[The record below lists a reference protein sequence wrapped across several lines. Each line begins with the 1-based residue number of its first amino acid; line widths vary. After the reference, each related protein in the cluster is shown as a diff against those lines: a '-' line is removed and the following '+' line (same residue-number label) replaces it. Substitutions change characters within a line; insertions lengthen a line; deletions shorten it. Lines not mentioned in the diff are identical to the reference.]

1 MIDIQLLR
9 DTVEESIA
17 NTDIF
22 VVDIRVGAG
31 NSIVVELDS
40 DTRLDI
46 DTCARVTRA
55 VEAVFDRD
63 VEDYDLE
70 VGSAGLTSPF
80 KVRRQ
85 YEKNLGNRVE
95 VLTADGRKL
104 AGVLARVGD
113 DGITLEIPVKTKIEG
128 KKRPQIVETPFD
140 IPFDNIK
147 QAKYIIEFK

>member
-40 DTRLDI
+40 DTYLDL
-46 DTCARVTRA
+46 DTCAAITRHI
-55 VEAVFDRD
+55 EEVFDRD

-70 VGSAGLTSPF
+70 VGSAGLTSP
-80 KVRRQ
+80 
-85 YEKNLGNRVE
+85 
-95 VLTADGRKL
+95 
-104 AGVLARVGD
+104 
-113 DGITLEIPVKTKIEG
+113 
-128 KKRPQIVETPFD
+128 
-140 IPFDNIK
+140 
-147 QAKYIIEFK
+147 

>member
-40 DTRLDI
+40 DTYLDL
-46 DTCARVTRA
+46 DTCAAVTRRI
-55 VEAVFDRD
+55 EEVFDRD

-104 AGVLARVGD
+104 SGVLTRVD
-113 DGITLEIPVKTKIEG
+113 DDSITLEIPVKTKIEG
-128 KKRPQIVETPFD
+128 KKRPQIVDTPFD
-140 IPFDNIK
+140 IPLSNVK

>member
-1 MIDIQLLR
+1 MIDVQLLR

-40 DTRLDI
+40 DTYLDL
-46 DTCARVTRA
+46 DTCAAVTRRI
-55 VEAVFDRD
+55 EEVFDRD

-104 AGVLARVGD
+104 SGVLTRVD
-113 DGITLEIPVKTKIEG
+113 DDSITLEIPVKTKIEG
-128 KKRPQIVETPFD
+128 KKRPQIVDTPFD
-140 IPFDNIK
+140 IPLSNVK

>member
-22 VVDIRVGAG
+22 VVDIRVGTG

-40 DTRLDI
+40 DTYLDL
-46 DTCARVTRA
+46 DTCAAVTRRI
-55 VEAVFDRD
+55 EEVFDRD

-95 VLTADGRKL
+95 VLTSDGRKL
-104 AGVLARVGD
+104 SGVLTRVD
-113 DGITLEIPVKTKIEG
+113 DDSITLEIPVKTKIEG
-128 KKRPQIVETPFD
+128 KKRPQIVDTPFD
-140 IPFDNIK
+140 IPLSNVK

>member
-22 VVDIRVGAG
+22 VVDIRVGSG

-40 DTRLDI
+40 DTYLDL
-46 DTCARVTRA
+46 DTCAAVTRRI
-55 VEAVFDRD
+55 EEVFDRD

-104 AGVLARVGD
+104 AGVLTRVD
-113 DGITLEIPVKTKIEG
+113 DESITLEIPVKTKIEG
-128 KKRPQIVETPFD
+128 KKRPQIVDTPFE
-140 IPFDNIK
+140 ILLSNVK